1 MANAGAPIAAP
12 VFEDN
17 TTTETA
23 ATKVEGPGT
32 PPLAPSRAPAP
43 ARPMPPPASGRA
55 GALAPRQPTPAR
67 VSAPPPLAR
76 PAPPPAQMQRQATPA
91 PFGGRPPPPAPPLDE
106 DSEDVPTRMTASPLD
121 EASTNDASAA
131 RPPASPVASRAP
143 APPAKP
149 VSGSEPPPLRPGDE
163 LPAGTVV
170 VARYKVERLLGHGG
184 MGAVYAVRHLNT
196 GEALAL
202 KLLHPSLAS
211 NAQAVERFRAEARA
225 PVRIQ
230 SEHVVRVID
239 ADVSEQ
245 GVPFLVMELLR
256 GRDLGTE
263 LKRRGALPAGEV
275 VLYLR
280 QVARALDRAHAIGIV
295 HRDLKP
301 ANLFLT
307 VREDGTPHVK
317 ILDYGIAKLTDTVSG
332 ELTQD
337 GSVFGTPW
345 YMSPEQARGQV
356 QKVGPMAD
364 IWSLGLIAFRLLSGK
379 NYWSADGMAAL
390 VGQICYEPLTAPSQ
404 LAPHVGRHF
413 DAWFARACNRE
424 PEQRFPSAS
433 IAVDELAVALG
444 VQAGQHSAP
453 EISFFPAGHPA
464 QTPSGPIAMTPS
476 GPIALTGPPGMNVS
490 HPMGMT
496 PMTPMPAS
504 PMHRGQLPSSPMGM
518 TPMTPMPMS
527 PTPAGVAFG
536 PSPSTPPRPMMSSTP
551 SVPQSNFAMAPPMV
565 PAPKK
570 QLSTAAALAVGLGIA
585 FAIAGGGGGIWYV
598 FARPGLHTA
607 EPAASATASVAAAQE
622 PTGEPEVMTAAPS
635 AEATAAP
642 EAAASAEPEAS
653 AEASAEPVAD
663 APSAEAS
670 AAPSQKASPAAQA
683 PAPPSPERAAAPAP
697 ATAAEPRAAA
707 APKSASPA
715 TTNAPKVG
723 KIKF

>member
-1 MANAGAPIAAP
+1 M
-12 VFEDN
+12 
-17 TTTETA
+17 
-23 ATKVEGPGT
+23 
-32 PPLAPSRAPAP
+32 
-43 ARPMPPPASGRA
+43 
-55 GALAPRQPTPAR
+55 
-67 VSAPPPLAR
+67 
-76 PAPPPAQMQRQATPA
+76 
-91 PFGGRPPPPAPPLDE
+91 
-106 DSEDVPTRMTASPLD
+106 
-121 EASTNDASAA
+121 
-131 RPPASPVASRAP
+131 
-143 APPAKP
+143 
-149 VSGSEPPPLRPGDE
+149 
-163 LPAGTVV
+163 
-170 VARYKVERLLGHGG
+170 LGHGG

-202 KLLHPSLAS
+202 KVLHPSLAS
-211 NAQAVERFRAEARA
+211 NSQAVERFRAEARA

-239 ADVSEQ
+239 ADLSQEL

-332 ELTQD
+332 DLTQD
-337 GSVFGTPW
+337 GSIFGTPW

-356 QKVGPMAD
+356 QKVGPPAD

-390 VGQICYEPLTAPSQ
+390 VGQICYEPLTPPSQ
-404 LAPHVGRHF
+404 LAPHVGPRF
-413 DAWFARACNRE
+413 DGWFACACNRE
-424 PEQRFPSAS
+424 QEQRFRSAS
-433 IAVDELAVALG
+433 IAIDELAMALG
-444 VQAGQHSAP
+444 VQPGQHSAP

-490 HPMGMT
+490 HPMAMT
-496 PMTPMPAS
+496 PGTPMPGS

-527 PTPAGVAFG
+527 PTAAGVAFG
-536 PSPSTPPRPMMSSTP
+536 PSAHYDGAAGGPVPPGASPPSPPRPMMP
-551 SVPQSNFAMAPPMV
+551 SAPSMSQPNFAMAPPMA

-585 FAIAGGGGGIWYV
+585 FAIAGGGGGLWYV
-598 FARPGLHTA
+598 LRPGSHPA
-607 EPAASATASVAAAQE
+607 ESTAASATASVAAAQQ

-635 AEATAAP
+635 AEASAAP
-642 EAAASAEPEAS
+642 EASASAEPAAS
-653 AEASAEPVAD
+653 AEASAEPAAE

-670 AAPSQKASPAAQA
+670 AAPVAKPSAAPQAPAAQA
-683 PAPPSPERAAAPAP
+683 PAAPERPVAAAPAA
-697 ATAAEPRAAA
+697 ATENHPPA
-707 APKSASPA
+707 APKSAAPA
-715 TTNAPKVG
+715 ATNAPKVG